1 MDNSL
6 SYITETRSSHTVKS
20 PVLYHVR
27 ISYLDQRTNQTSS
40 EISQLF
46 RNTLH
51 LRLMLPVMHLL
62 LMR

>member
-6 SYITETRSSHTVKS
+6 SYMTETRSSHTVKS
-20 PVLYHVR
+20 PVRYHVR

-51 LRLMLPVMHLL
+51 L
-62 LMR
+62 

>member
-40 EISQLF
+40 EISQLL
-46 RNTLH
+46 RHTLH
-51 LRLMLPVMHLL
+51 LRLMLRAMPSLR
-62 LMR
+62 MR